1 MLVPDR
7 HPRYWRSS
15 LFARASTFCSGARL
29 LDGGWWMSINAAN
42 AAIVGATS
50 CVGAAPPAADAL
62 AATMARRDVAAIYAA
77 ALNRNTLLVI

>member
-1 MLVPDR
+1 
-7 HPRYWRSS
+7 
-15 LFARASTFCSGARL
+15 
-29 LDGGWWMSINAAN
+29 MSINAAN

-77 ALNRNTLLVI
+77 ALNRITLTAAVLEQGLQCFVICFVLLQL